1 MVRMHRGHRLFRL
14 WPAGLHVEFHR
25 YHFWWLSDDSHLHA
39 HLHAHRLTHACSVYQ
54 LATSIS
60 TAHLLA
66 YCLGPHPHGMRAVRL
81 SVWMRRHI
89 RQHMSQRFCDTALC
103 TNLRRVP
110 ERMLFIHQLATNWLR
125 AVAATSWLHRGPD
138 VPIGDV

>member
-1 MVRMHRGHRLFRL
+1 MPNGNE
-14 WPAGLHVEFHR
+14 A
-25 YHFWWLSDDSHLHA
+25 SDESHLHA
-39 HLHAHRLTHACSVYQ
+39 HLHAHRLVHACSVYQ

-66 YCLGPHPHGMRAVRL
+66 YCLGPHPHGVRAVRL